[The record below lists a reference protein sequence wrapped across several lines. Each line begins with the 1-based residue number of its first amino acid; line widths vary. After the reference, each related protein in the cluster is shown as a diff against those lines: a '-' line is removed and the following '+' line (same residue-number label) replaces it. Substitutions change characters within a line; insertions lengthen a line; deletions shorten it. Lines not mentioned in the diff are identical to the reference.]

1 MTHVKD
7 YPEIITNAWI
17 NFERDEGTLEQMEI
31 CEKRTKERLEKVA
44 EERKK
49 SQTNPPKQEG
59 ISMNRK
65 SGKRKME
72 DDGRWKNLGPPS
84 AKKPLLKESALN
96 LEKNKKPVETA
107 MDLQK
112 SKIAPPPGYQEAQ
125 NSEKMEEESHET
137 HKVDDKITVFVSN
150 LDYSAT
156 EDQIQE
162 VLSPVGPITL
172 IRLVK
177 DYKNR
182 SKGFGYVQLSS
193 PVSFYYYY
201 INILTVQ
208 SLILNMFII
217 DIAVIISL

>member
-1 MTHVKD
+1 LTNVKD
-7 YPEIITNAWI
+7 SPVIIVNAWI

-31 CEKRTKERLEKVA
+31 CEKRTKERLEKVT
-44 EERKK
+44 EEIKK
-49 SQTNPPKQEG
+49 SQ
-59 ISMNRK
+59 ISTSTREEMTMNK
-65 SGKRKME
+65 KGGKRKME

-107 MDLQK
+107 VDLKK

-137 HKVDDKITVFVSN
+137 HKVDEKVTVFVSN
-150 LDYSAT
+150 LDYTAT
-156 EDQIQE
+156 EDEIRE
-162 VLSPVGPITL
+162 VLKQVEPIMS

-193 PVSFYYYY
+193 PVS
-201 INILTVQ
+201 
-208 SLILNMFII
+208 
-217 DIAVIISL
+217 